1 MLFEPPIGLDAPYW
15 PSKVVAKVED
25 DLGHFEGVVHV
36 LEACSYLGRDPKG
49 EEALLGCR
57 TECWTLMSLHFE
69 TQLYLQ
75 SNRDMYIWNQV
86 SCTKSYYANVEMSSP
101 SNQWSYP
108 KVSCPYHHIWIE
120 RLLPVMVRGYL
131 PDQI

>member
-1 MLFEPPIGLDAPYW
+1 MDSETDLKSMLLGPQIGLDAPCW
-15 PSKVVAKVED
+15 PPTVVAKVED
-25 DLGHFEGVVHV
+25 VLGHLEGVVNV
-36 LEACSYLGRDPKG
+36 LEACSYLGRGPKG

-86 SCTKSYYANVEMSSP
+86 SCTKNYYANVETSSP

-108 KVSCPYHHIWIE
+108 KVSCPHQH
-120 RLLPVMVRGYL
+120 
-131 PDQI
+131 